1 MRFKILPNGIQKLVQ
16 DKSKNVWETEYGIR
30 FKMLWNGIC
39 NPFHKKNCTFLK
51 RNTEAVSKR
60 YETDSVIRF
69 IKKIAIFFM
78 KRITESVS

>member
-1 MRFKILPNGIQKLVQ
+1 M
-16 DKSKNVWETEYGIR
+16 
-30 FKMLWNGIC
+30 
-39 NPFHKKNCTFLK
+39 K

-60 YETDSVIRF
+60 YETDSVICF